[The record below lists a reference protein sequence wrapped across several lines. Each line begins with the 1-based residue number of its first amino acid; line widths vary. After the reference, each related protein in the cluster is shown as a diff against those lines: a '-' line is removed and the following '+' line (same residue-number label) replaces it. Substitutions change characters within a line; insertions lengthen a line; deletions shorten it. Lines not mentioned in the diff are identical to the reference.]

1 MASEATSKTNHSRI
15 LSHTCHPWS
24 AAWSTS
30 FKLTTKIRRKFDPI
44 DKISRAHCDLS
55 DVLTW
60 LEPECVA
67 SDIPS
72 KMAAD
77 VMTHLMR
84 LPILSLIGDFIP
96 KHQPAIMI
104 DIHLGHLRY
113 FIQALQLGDV

>member
-24 AAWSTS
+24 TAWSTS

-55 DVLTW
+55 YVLTW
-60 LEPECVA
+60 LEPERVA

-72 KMAAD
+72 QMASD

-84 LPILSLIGDFIP
+84 LSILSLVGNLIA
-96 KHQPAIMI
+96 KHQSAIVI
-104 DIHLGHLRY
+104 DIHLGHLRNL
-113 FIQALQLGDV
+113 I